1 MPKPAAKTNVTPL
14 KQTIQTEMVKV
25 DSETAQSWLDT
36 CNTHNRKIREAHVL
50 TMARDMNKGR
60 WSFNGAPIVFGTDG
74 TLLDGQHRLAA
85 VVKSKSAIPF
95 LILRGVSEDAQHT
108 MDTGARR
115 TAADAWELAGRD
127 NNARRIT
134 AVARFALIVDD
145 KVDNEKV
152 STAEIFDFVDQNPL
166 IVQAV
171 DRAGA
176 NFKSSGM
183 TPRVYDY
190 CLWRLSEVDQEA
202 ALEFFRSLHS
212 LTDLPEGSPITAL
225 HRRLMAGNYTSRRQ
239 LDAEATVSL
248 VFRAWN
254 AWREGRPVTKLYA
267 VGRTGNKV
275 NIPVPA

>member
-1 MPKPAAKTNVTPL
+1 MTKPNPKSNVTPL

-25 DSETAQSWLDT
+25 DAETAQSWLDN

-95 LILRGVSEDAQHT
+95 LVLRGVSEDAQHT

-134 AVARFALIVDD
+134 AVARFALIVDN
-145 KVDNEKV
+145 KVDGEKV
-152 STAEIFDFVDQNPL
+152 STAEIFDFVDHNPL
-166 IVQAV
+166 IIHCVNA
-171 DRAGA
+171 AGA
-176 NFKSSGM
+176 NWKSSGM

-190 CLWRLSEVDQEA
+190 CFWRLTEVDRDD
-202 ALEFFRSLHS
+202 ALEFFRALHD
-212 LTDLPEGSPITAL
+212 LTDLPTGSPIAAL
-225 HRRLMAGNYTSRRQ
+225 HRRLMAGNYISRRQ

-254 AWREGRPVTKLYA
+254 AWRGGRSLTKLQA
-267 VGRTGNKV
+267 VSRTGSKV